1 MMIPRALLIA
11 ASSLALVL
19 PAAAQDTFNPTARAK
34 EAGAAAQIGAGSSVF
49 TQGGIDQNLP
59 IYDGTDTPETG
70 INNSNIDE
78 KTKEAIAGGNSASG
92 VYTDMMDSVELRPK
106 YDLGT
111 DYIGIVNADTATVN
125 AEDIAGQYFS
135 SDTTENPACNFSD
148 FSVLEPFE
156 RYCDVHANI
165 KDVGCSIDRVVEI
178 DRLDTWRCDITRE
191 DTSVRCETDLSGECD
206 PAVLPDSQPGVECSV
221 TGEQCLAWQE
231 LNVREPATGT
241 YFEKNKFIWDA
252 HWGTLWFLIWDGK
265 GIHTYRGN
273 LFGSTPPPVE
283 IDGWTYEVGN
293 TYQYSENDNGNV
305 THAYADVWR
314 HRTVETRE
322 PPAGA
327 FVGQSDG
334 GLYAGRSNPKFY
346 GWKGTGTAAG
356 QLIWAGENLG
366 SQTSG
371 VKIGDCTY
379 TRLETQTEGA
389 WSGVYRTCP
398 AQPRCLEYE
407 RDYRCKTEDQCGALP
422 EAQSCAQTARNCL
435 AGSMADCDLERL
447 TYACSNDLTDYAPAR
462 HVSSTIERIEDKLVN
477 SCNPDPAEEGCIAG
491 ETVCTAG
498 TEVRTVNGFPISR
511 DCWQYEKS
519 YSCIDREAGNYTDC
533 GPFKTDSSCKV
544 ISQTCLSYDDPSNPD
559 KSECLHWEYG
569 YRCGG
574 GMELPESCTASN
586 VCVGD
591 LCEGIVDEP
600 NTDFANASAW
610 LTMLDEAAKDSE
622 KSVDMQDVQLFA
634 GAARNCKVGALG
646 TINCCKDSG
655 WANGILGDC
664 SESELTLMDRIQ
676 AKAAV
681 YIGTY
686 CAKRVLGVCLQK
698 RRSYCTF
705 NSQLG
710 MVFQKEIRRLA
721 GTGWG
726 SAKDP
731 NCAGLPLDEIGNLDW
746 DQIDLSEAFED
757 MINDANV
764 PTTDMVTD
772 YLRDRLSLT
781 SGQIT
786 DGD

>member
-1 MMIPRALLIA
+1 MIPRALLFA

-19 PAAAQDTFNPTARAK
+19 PASAQDTFNPTARAK

-70 INNSNIDE
+70 INNGNIDA

-92 VYTDMMDSVELRPK
+92 AYTDMMDSVELRPK

-125 AEDIAGQYFS
+125 AEDIAGQYFTA
-135 SDTTENPACNFSD
+135 DTTENPACNFSD

-165 KDVGCSIDRVVEI
+165 KDVGCRIDRVVEI

-191 DTSVRCETDLSGECD
+191 DTTVRCETDLSGACD
-206 PAVLPDSQPGVECSV
+206 PAVLPDSQPGVQCSV

-231 LNVREPATGT
+231 LSVREPAEGGLYEDEQFGWRGSIFFTKWKLYWEGAVIA
-241 YFEKNKFIWDA
+241 EA
-252 HWGTLWFLIWDGK
+252 DG
-265 GIHTYRGN
+265 RD
-273 LFGSTPPPVE
+273 PPATVKVN
-283 IDGWTYEVGN
+283 GWTYEAGAPLSGTFV
-293 TYQYSENDNGNV
+293 YKRVQASRFRE
-305 THAYADVWR
+305 A
-314 HRTVETRE
+314 ETRE

-327 FVGQSDG
+327 FVGLSDG
-334 GLYAGRSNPKFY
+334 GLYAGKSNPKFY
-346 GWKGTGTAAG
+346 GWKGKGTAAG
-356 QLIWAGENLG
+356 QLTWAGENLG
-366 SQTSG
+366 SRTPG

-379 TRLETQTEGA
+379 TRLEIQTEGA

-398 AQPRCLEYE
+398 AQPRCLEYQ
-407 RDYRCKTEDQCGALP
+407 RDYRCTSVAQCGALQ

-435 AGSMADCDLERL
+435 AGTMADCDLERL

-498 TEVRTVNGFPISR
+498 KQVRTVNGFPISR

-519 YSCIDREAGNYTDC
+519 YSCIDSEAGSYTDC

-559 KSECLHWEYG
+559 NGECLHWEYG

-726 SAKDP
+726 SVKDP

-757 MINDANV
+757 MMNDANV
-764 PTTDMVTD
+764 PTTAMVTD